1 VEGRHA
7 TRGGWLVLPLLAL
20 SLASCVAATPGTLAG
35 TPTPASLA
43 VLAPTPTPTAGTFP
57 FRVGITQLPQVAGY
71 LLPYWVG
78 IDGGVF
84 PREGLAVTLVP
95 LPSEQL
101 AMSAVANGH
110 VDVVVAPPS
119 LPLLASAALVG
130 NVVILGGTHN
140 AFDQRLITAADI
152 TTAAEL
158 VGKAAIIN
166 AKGSLNDFQTREAL
180 RRVGI
185 DPETQLA
192 GYWVGPNQAERIQ
205 HLKLGNGQ
213 AIVLPPPLSTII
225 AKEGYTDFGDL
236 SEGPPWP
243 GAAIW
248 TTRASYT
255 SRYPYMERFIRGLFA
270 SIARTKHD
278 PDFARELL
286 KRYTQLD
293 DPDGLAE
300 AYAVY
305 GDRLLERVPRLSVEG
320 LQRAIDFAAQ
330 ARPGVALP
338 RAETLVDHSLV
349 DRVAASDLL
358 EQLYR

>member
-1 VEGRHA
+1 MGRNV
-7 TRGGWLVLPLLAL
+7 TGRGWLVVALLAL
-20 SLASCVAATPGTLAG
+20 GLASCVASTPGTPAG
-35 TPTPASLA
+35 PPAP
-43 VLAPTPTPTAGTFP
+43 VGVAPPAATATPTAATLP
-57 FRVGITQLPQVAGY
+57 LRVGITQFPQVAGY

-84 PREGLAVTLVP
+84 QREGLAVTLVP
-95 LPSEQL
+95 LPTEQL
-101 AMSAVANGH
+101 AISAAANGH

-119 LPLLASAALVG
+119 LPLLASAVAIG
-130 NVVILGGTHN
+130 NVVAIGGTHN
-140 AFDQRLITAADI
+140 GFDQRLIAAADI
-152 TTAAEL
+152 TTPAEL

-180 RRVGI
+180 RRVGV
-185 DPETQLA
+185 DPDTQLA

-213 AIVLPPPLSTII
+213 AIALPPPLSTIL

-248 TTRASYT
+248 VSRQVYT
-255 SRYPYMERFIRGLFA
+255 SRYAYLERFLRGLVA
-270 SIARTKHD
+270 SIARTKQD
-278 PDFARELL
+278 PDLARELL

-300 AYAVY
+300 AYALY
-305 GDRLLERVPRLSVEG
+305 GDRLLERVPRLSIEG
-320 LQRAIDFAAQ
+320 LQRAIDFAVQ
-330 ARPGVALP
+330 ARPGTPLP
-338 RAETLVDHSLV
+338 RAEVLVDHTLL
-349 DRVAASDLL
+349 DRVATSDLL